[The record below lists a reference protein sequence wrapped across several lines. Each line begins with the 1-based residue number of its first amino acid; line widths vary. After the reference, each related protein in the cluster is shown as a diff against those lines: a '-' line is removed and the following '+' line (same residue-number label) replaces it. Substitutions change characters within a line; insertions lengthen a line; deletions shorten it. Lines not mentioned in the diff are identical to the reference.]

1 MNLKSVNTVSD
12 LIAANDTNSPEE
24 SVLSMIDDVVANDS
38 PAAAL
43 RIASQIISKL
53 IATHE
58 VISEKM
64 IENGKGV
71 DALIWAEDS
80 GKLQVAKGIIDSIDL

>member
-1 MNLKSVNTVSD
+1 MNFKSVNTVSD

-24 SVLSMIDDVVANDS
+24 AVLSMIDDVVDNDS

-64 IENGKGV
+64 IENGNGV

-80 GKLQVAKGIIDSIDL
+80 GKLQIAKGIIDSIDL